1 MTQHM
6 ERPTEAI
13 EHLRECASHDTCEM
27 EGCEYW
33 IPLEEIE
40 KVVAYIDILEVSCRG
55 NEKAA
60 TDETIEADG
69 AEARFADEV
78 SVYDPESIG
87 KA

>member
-13 EHLRECASHDTCEM
+13 ERLRECVSHDTCEM

-33 IPLEEIE
+33 IRLEEIE
-40 KVVAYIDILEVSCRG
+40 KIVAYIDILEVSYRG

-60 TDETIEADG
+60 RDETIEADG
-69 AEARFADEV
+69 ATARFVDEV
-78 SVYDPESIG
+78 TAVDPG